1 MKNAEADRP
10 RSIDW
15 LRRKEQRFWYVGGK
29 GVPVRQEAM
38 VCEREYEKKEGKSEM
53 KYVQIEPRRR
63 PTTLA

>member
-15 LRRKEQRFWYVGGK
+15 SRREEQRFLYVGGK

-38 VCEREYEKKEGKSEM
+38 VCEGEDEKREGKSEM
-53 KYVQIEPRRR
+53 KYHV
-63 PTTLA
+63 